1 MFRCWTS
8 VILALIVTA
17 TYVTSLPGSYAIQR
31 RASKCNG
38 YQDLCN
44 RKYSNVTHIGAHDS
58 YAVGKLGSLGSNQEA
73 NVTVQ
78 LEDGIRLL
86 QIQTHASSGHQDSNP
101 SGLSLCHT
109 SCALKNG
116 GTLESYLRQ
125 VKQFLDQNK
134 NEIVTL
140 VITNPDNKPVSNF
153 AKAFENTGLNSM
165 AYRANSNSISKNDW
179 PTLQDLISQNQR
191 VVAFLDYK
199 ADVNQ
204 AKYILP
210 EFQNIWENPYDQTSS
225 NFNCTPDRYIH
236 GTQNKMYLINHFKN
250 SKVISNKISSPDTD
264 HIKDTNSVSSIL
276 KDANHCARQQ
286 NAYPTFV
293 LVDYYS
299 QGNGSVFKAL
309 AKLNGVTYEDKELN
323 ANQTQDGDA
332 AVGPLHVSLPILLG
346 AMIGATTAILI

>member
-1 MFRCWTS
+1 MLKCWTLLLLAP
-8 VILALIVTA
+8 ILTA
-17 TYVTSLPGSYAIQR
+17 TYVTSLPGSYAHLK

-44 RKYSNVTHIGAHDS
+44 RKYSNVTYIGAHDS
-58 YAVGKLGSLGSNQEA
+58 FAVGKLGSLGSNQEA
-73 NVTVQ
+73 DVTVQ

-86 QIQTHASSGHQDSNP
+86 QIQTHASSGNQDSNP

-116 GTLESYLRQ
+116 GTLESYLQ
-125 VKQFLDQNK
+125 HVKQFLDKNK
-134 NEIVTL
+134 NEVVTL
-140 VITNPDNKPVSNF
+140 VITNQDNKPVSNF

-165 AYRANSNSISKNDW
+165 AYKANSNSISKNDW
-179 PTLQDLISQNQR
+179 PTLQDLISRNQR
-191 VVAFLDYK
+191 VVVFLDYK

-225 NFNCTPDRYIH
+225 NFNCTPDRYLH
-236 GTQNKMYLINHFKN
+236 GTQNKMYLINHFRN
-250 SKVISNKISSPDTD
+250 SMVISSKISSPDTD

-276 KDANHCARQQ
+276 KDANNCAQQQ

-299 QGNGSVFKAL
+299 QGNGSVFKAT
-309 AKLNGVTYEDKELN
+309 AKLNGVTYHDKELS
-323 ANQTQDGDA
+323 ANQSQDSDA
-332 AVGPLHVSLPILLG
+332 AAGPLHVPLPILLG
-346 AMIGATTAILI
+346 AIIGVATAVLI

>member
-1 MFRCWTS
+1 M
-8 VILALIVTA
+8 
-17 TYVTSLPGSYAIQR
+17 
-31 RASKCNG
+31 
-38 YQDLCN
+38 
-44 RKYSNVTHIGAHDS
+44 
-58 YAVGKLGSLGSNQEA
+58 
-73 NVTVQ
+73 Q

-116 GTLESYLRQ
+116 GTLESYLQQ
-125 VKQFLDQNK
+125 VKQFLDKNK
-134 NEIVTL
+134 NEVVTL
-140 VITNPDNKPVSNF
+140 IITNPDDKPVSNF
-153 AKAFENTGLNSM
+153 AKAFEDTGLNSM

-346 AMIGATTAILI
+346 AMMGVTTAILI